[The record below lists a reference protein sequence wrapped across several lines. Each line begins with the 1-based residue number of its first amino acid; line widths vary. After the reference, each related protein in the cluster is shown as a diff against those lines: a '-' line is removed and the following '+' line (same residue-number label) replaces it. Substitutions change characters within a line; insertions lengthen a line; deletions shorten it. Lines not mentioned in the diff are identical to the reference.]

1 MTATFET
8 LAGLDSQLATK
19 GHHPLTE
26 WWAPTLERFY
36 AHPTARTLIARVGRG
51 GAKSHTSTKVSLNE
65 TLFGDWRVPPGERHL
80 WAFVS
85 LSKDEAAQRLTLIQ
99 RFLLDLGV
107 SYDSKGD
114 EIHLRDLPRGW
125 RVMAAQVGAVSGF
138 RCFGRSL
145 DELAKWR
152 NSEGVNPAAEVAAS
166 TSAMM
171 VTHAGA
177 GARSLLISSPL
188 GTIDHHAERFDLG
201 DNSEQVIAHAPTW
214 EANPSIAEEQ
224 THALEPDRRVWLRE
238 YAAIPQSQGA
248 SAFDHDLVCASFR
261 GTPEGR
267 VLRPLG
273 LIDASSG
280 GGDAFAFGVAGYVC
294 APFQEPVLKF
304 HAVDSIGGRFKGTLT
319 GDRIVAAIAG
329 VFKSHGVRFVAG
341 DQRESL
347 FLRAEFARHGLRFIE
362 IPWTNARKIDAVR
375 AIREHLAR
383 RTIVFPDRQ
392 TLRREMLNYAER
404 ITATGSITYSARG
417 TGHDDEASLV
427 MTCAMAEL
435 ERMMPGSP
443 LFPQSSTA
451 RQSLIVV
458 DSSDRTL
465 DRD

>member
-1 MTATFET
+1 MTATFQT
-8 LAGLDSQLATK
+8 LSSLDAQLATK
-19 GHHPLTE
+19 GHFPLTE
-26 WWAPTLERFY
+26 WWAPTLDRFY

-107 SYDSKGD
+107 GFDAKGD

-188 GTIDHHAERFDLG
+188 GTIDHHAERFELG
-201 DNSEQVIAHAPTW
+201 DNSEQVIAQAPTW
-214 EANPSIAEEQ
+214 EANPSITVEQ
-224 THALEPDRRVWLRE
+224 TKALEPDRRVWLRE
-238 YAAIPQSQGA
+238 YAAIPQSQAG
-248 SAFDHDLVCASFR
+248 SAFDPDLVSAAFR
-261 GTPEGR
+261 EAPKGR
-267 VLRPLG
+267 ALHPIG
-273 LIDASSG
+273 IIDASSG
-280 GGDAFAFGVAGYVC
+280 GGDAFAFGVAGYVQT
-294 APFQEPVLKF
+294 PDSSPVLTF
-304 HAVDSIGGRFKGTLT
+304 HHVDSIGGRFKGTLT
-319 GDRIVAAIAG
+319 GDRIVAAIARL
-329 VFKSHGVRFVAG
+329 FKSFGVRFVFG

-375 AIREHLAR
+375 VIREHLAR
-383 RTIVFPDRQ
+383 KTIVFADREK
-392 TLRREMLNYAER
+392 LRRELQNYAER
-404 ITATGSITYSARG
+404 ITASGSITYSARG

-427 MTCAMAEL
+427 MTAAMAEL

-443 LFPQSSTA
+443 LFPQNSTTHH
-451 RQSLIVV
+451 SLIVAQ
-458 DSSDRTL
+458 SGE
-465 DRD
+465 RDHFA